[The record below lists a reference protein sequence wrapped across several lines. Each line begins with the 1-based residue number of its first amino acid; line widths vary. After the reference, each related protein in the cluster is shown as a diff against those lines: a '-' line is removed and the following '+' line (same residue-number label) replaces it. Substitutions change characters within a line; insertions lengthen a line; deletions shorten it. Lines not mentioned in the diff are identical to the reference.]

1 VGRTGAGHHRPI
13 GILAATGPS
22 PSGYPASDDPFGT
35 RHLGRYFARVEHRDT
50 EAYTL
55 WESRENLQAFLDA
68 FIELMGPTVAPEG
81 PYPFRVTRRNRVYIA
96 EKAFSPTPTG

>member
-1 VGRTGAGHHRPI
+1 MWSGHLTLPLPHETCLKSSLLGHQGA
-13 GILAATGPS
+13 
-22 PSGYPASDDPFGT
+22 
-35 RHLGRYFARVEHRDT
+35 LGRYFARVEHRDT